1 MVRKEKIVE
10 IYGNY
15 SLYIIKENYGLR
27 MGEHKPCCI
36 LSIHEENEE
45 NSFHE
50 IFIDF
55 VRWML
60 FNISLSP
67 NINLKK
73 MFFKHKKKMFK
84 RKTDSI
90 LFLLFF
96 FNWIGKEETKGK
108 FLWFRTGYFG

>member
-1 MVRKEKIVE
+1 MLQRLPDYNCNNNNKKKNMVRKEKIVE

-55 VRWML
+55 VR
-60 FNISLSP
+60 
-67 NINLKK
+67 
-73 MFFKHKKKMFK
+73 
-84 RKTDSI
+84 
-90 LFLLFF
+90 
-96 FNWIGKEETKGK
+96 
-108 FLWFRTGYFG
+108 

>member
-55 VRWML
+55 VR
-60 FNISLSP
+60 
-67 NINLKK
+67 
-73 MFFKHKKKMFK
+73 
-84 RKTDSI
+84 
-90 LFLLFF
+90 
-96 FNWIGKEETKGK
+96 
-108 FLWFRTGYFG
+108 

>member
-15 SLYIIKENYGLR
+15 SLYIIKGKLWIVEWGK
-27 MGEHKPCCI
+27 HKPCCI

-55 VRWML
+55 VR
-60 FNISLSP
+60 
-67 NINLKK
+67 
-73 MFFKHKKKMFK
+73 
-84 RKTDSI
+84 
-90 LFLLFF
+90 
-96 FNWIGKEETKGK
+96 
-108 FLWFRTGYFG
+108 